1 MQWNFSGHPCWRA
14 QLHQA
19 EGSSA
24 KDGKAAVCAASEGF
38 ILVTAEVLD
47 HEELKQLPTTAQPQ
61 AHYCFTPPAK
71 EGCWLLFLSESP

>member
-1 MQWNFSGHPCWRA
+1 VRRA
-14 QLHQA
+14 NQI
-19 EGSSA
+19 SI

-47 HEELKQLPTTAQPQ
+47 HEELKQLPTKAQPQ

-71 EGCWLLFLSESP
+71 EG